1 MKYKS
6 YLILCCL
13 SLSSAVFGANT
24 IAPSMSSV
32 QARNES
38 QIGQVS
44 NNFGNLKAQNQAD
57 IVQVNMESVQSSNK
71 IKIKEL
77 KVSGSNMPQIDTTK
91 LVANKIDINTLLKQA
106 QQQISSNPS
115 NTDVSLYLSFM
126 TLDKETVMLYAGQA
140 VKYKIPVVLRGFIKN
155 SYKET
160 STFIRDLRG
169 LYPELTIMIDPPAF
183 EKYDITEVPALV
195 VTKSPNNP
203 LVDGCNSPGDFSKVS
218 GEVSVQ
224 AMLDYV
230 RLNSKNQILV
240 AAATQRLNDVREKR
254 YFKVD

>member
-1 MKYKS
+1 MKPKL
-6 YLILCCL
+6 YLIL
-13 SLSSAVFGANT
+13 SIGVISIAFGDNVVGT
-24 IAPSMSSV
+24 SMQV
-32 QARNES
+32 VKARNES
-38 QIGQVS
+38 QIRLVS
-44 NNFGNLKAQNQAD
+44 SNFGTIQAQNKSD
-57 IVQVNMESVQSSNK
+57 ISQINMESAQASNK
-71 IKIKEL
+71 IKINNL
-77 KVSGSNMPQIDTTK
+77 KVGGSDMPQIDSSK

-106 QQQISSNPS
+106 QQQIGSNPN
-115 NTDVSLYLSFM
+115 NTDVSLYLSFT
-126 TLDKETVMLYAGQA
+126 TLDKETVMLYSGQA
-140 VKYKIPVVLRGFIKN
+140 IKYKIPIVLRGFIKN

-160 STFIRDLRG
+160 STFIRDLRS

-183 EKYDITEVPALV
+183 EKYDVTEIPALV

-203 LVDGCNSPGDFSKVS
+203 LVDGCNSPGDFSKVA